1 MDKRLD
7 GKIAIVTG
15 GAGGIGSASARRFA
29 AEGAVVYVND
39 IKADGVEAV
48 AAEIMA
54 AGGRAVPHVGDVTSL
69 QDVQRMVDR
78 AVAEHGRLDI
88 LFNNAGGALPKPTHE
103 SSIEEYRRIIAL
115 NLDGVY
121 HGVHAALPVM
131 MRQKKGVILATS
143 SGAGLNAVPGLAAYG
158 AAKAGVISLMRN
170 IAIEY
175 GHLGIRANAIA
186 PGPMLTAGFQ
196 AWLDTLPGG
205 GGSFARQVPS
215 GRMGTPEDIAVAA
228 AFLATDEAFFING
241 AMIPVDGAI
250 SARLAS
256 PREDIRFVDE

>member
-7 GKIAIVTG
+7 GKIAIITG
-15 GAGGIGSASARRFA
+15 GAGGIGSATARRFA
-29 AEGAVVYVND
+29 VEGAIVYVND
-39 IKADGVEAV
+39 IKPDGIESV
-48 AAEIMA
+48 AAAIVA
-54 AGGRAVPHVGDVTSL
+54 GGGRAIPHLVDVTSP
-69 QDVQRMVDR
+69 DAVQRMVDR

-88 LFNNAGGALPKPTHE
+88 LFNNAGGALPKLTHE

-121 HGVHAALPVM
+121 YGVHAALPVM

-205 GGSFARQVPS
+205 GASFARQVPS
-215 GRMGTPEDIAVAA
+215 GRLGTPEDIAVAA
-228 AFLATDEAFFING
+228 AFLATDEAFFVNG